1 MEYLETWAWRLG
13 DSVFFDLEKEDSLL
27 DALGYAN
34 PKTMPRIVSF
44 VGGGGKTTSMNRLAE
59 ELAEK
64 GYRVLVTTTTHIGCP
79 KKGQVCQAEH
89 ADALL
94 TAEWESRIL
103 TAGKPA
109 KDGFKLKMMDGLG
122 DPEILE
128 KLLQK
133 IDFILIEE
141 DGAKC
146 LPLKVPADHEPVF
159 LPQTG
164 LVIACAGLSSVGK
177 TFDSTCFRFEQ
188 KGDWL
193 MRQKEDVITPEDIAL
208 ILMDQRGS
216 RKNLDGRYYKI
227 ILNQAD
233 EKQDLEHAK
242 QIICALPGTLQQNV
256 VVTHYKK

>member
-1 MEYLETWAWRLG
+1 MGCLEAWAWRLG

-27 DALGYAN
+27 DALGYSDSER
-34 PKTMPRIVSF
+34 MPRIVSF

-79 KKGQVCQAEH
+79 KKGQVCKTER
-89 ADALL
+89 ADTLL
-94 TAEWESRIL
+94 RMEWENQIL
-103 TAGKPA
+103 TAGKPE
-109 KDGFKLKMMDGLG
+109 KDGIKLAMMDGLG

-128 KLLQK
+128 KLLQQM
-133 IDFILIEE
+133 DFILIEA

-193 MRQKEDVITPEDIAL
+193 MRQKDDVITPEDIAL

-233 EKQDLEHAK
+233 GETERQYAR
-242 QIICALPGTLQQNV
+242 QVITALPITLQQNT
-256 VVTHYKK
+256 VVTHYKR